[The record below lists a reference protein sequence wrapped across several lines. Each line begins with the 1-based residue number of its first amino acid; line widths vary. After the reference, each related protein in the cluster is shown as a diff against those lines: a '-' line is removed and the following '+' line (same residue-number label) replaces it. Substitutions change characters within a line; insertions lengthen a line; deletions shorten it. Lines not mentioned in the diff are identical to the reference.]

1 MSHPTPAE
9 LQEASFI
16 KPLPCTKCTATANV
30 EPPRARSSSLSLK
43 NNLHDLMRP
52 LILDSPPPGRR
63 VHHEQQQQLSRAVQ
77 TEPYYAQ
84 ANPVILLTESK
95 AGRPGTDS
103 MPKIEEREDVESD
116 EEEEERR
123 QAELRVPNQMRLRRN
138 SQ

>member
-1 MSHPTPAE
+1 M
-9 LQEASFI
+9 
-16 KPLPCTKCTATANV
+16 
-30 EPPRARSSSLSLK
+30 
-43 NNLHDLMRP
+43 
-52 LILDSPPPGRR
+52 
-63 VHHEQQQQLSRAVQ
+63 Q